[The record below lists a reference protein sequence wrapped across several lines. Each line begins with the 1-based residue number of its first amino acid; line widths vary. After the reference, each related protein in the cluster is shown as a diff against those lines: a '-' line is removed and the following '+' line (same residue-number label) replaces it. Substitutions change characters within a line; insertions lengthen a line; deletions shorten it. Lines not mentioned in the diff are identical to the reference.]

1 MTDPERRLA
10 ELAAY
15 HVGLFTFGV
24 RYGVATGMGAT
35 PAEIAHALFLLAEE
49 ARLRREQWITSER
62 PAP

>member
-15 HVGLFTFGV
+15 HVGLFT
-24 RYGVATGMGAT
+24 GVATGIGAT

-49 ARLRREQWITSER
+49 ARHRREQWITS
-62 PAP
+62 ANST